1 MSIWF
6 SLKLW
11 TIQSIQLIKE
21 SNVAN
26 KSNYSNQS
34 KYIISNS
41 VERERERER
50 EREIEIVE
58 KVEYRKSNVRNKLYM
73 MTVFL
78 DATDSF

>member
-26 KSNYSNQS
+26 KSNHSNQS

-41 VERERERER
+41 VERERERET
-50 EREIEIVE
+50 VE

-78 DATDSF
+78 DATESF